1 MTLPTIDFSAF
12 LHGSPSE
19 RLAIADAL
27 VGSFKQHGFARLVNY
42 GIPLASI
49 EHLEKMNQNFFRLP
63 ERAKWEICNE
73 PSPNPQRGWSF
84 KGAETTSGLR
94 QHKDAP
100 QGILMDEKEH
110 FDAGPAHDVAFP
122 NKWPHRDMPELQ
134 QFLEP
139 FHQRCQDLC
148 LAIMEAC
155 EVGLRLPAGTLTRRC
170 QPSASEL
177 RLNYY
182 PPVSVDRIREGHTRR
197 TWPHT
202 DFGLVTLLW
211 QDDVGGLKYQ
221 DRHQSNSRSFMERE
235 YGTGSGPAAVGDE
248 HDVFVPL
255 TRGDPGEVAV
265 NISDTFQRLT
275 NDVLRAG
282 VHTVDEPPAF
292 ENSRRHYHYH
302 HDDPEGREG
311 AEGTE
316 EGTERALPARHSSVF
331 FFKAHLDTSVGV
343 LPAFV
348 TRQTPARYDDIT
360 ALQFHQRMTHV
371 LIDPTGQQGQGQGQM
386 HRGVLTKEG

>member
-1 MTLPTIDFSAF
+1 MTLPAIDFSLF

-27 VGSFKQHGFARLVNY
+27 VSSFKQHGFARLVNY

-49 EHLEKMNQNFFRLP
+49 ERLEKINQDFFRLP
-63 ERAKWEICNE
+63 EQAKREICNE

-100 QGILMDEKEH
+100 RGILMDEKEH

-122 NKWPHRDMPELQ
+122 NKWPDRDMPEFR

-139 FHQRCQDLC
+139 FHERCQDLC
-148 LAIMEAC
+148 LSIMEAC
-155 EVGLRLPAGTLTRRC
+155 EVGLRLPEGTLTQRC
-170 QPSASEL
+170 QLACASEL

-182 PPVSVDRIREGHTRR
+182 PPVSVDRIREGRTRR

-221 DRHQSNSRSFMERE
+221 DRQQSNSRSFMERE
-235 YGTGSGPAAVGDE
+235 YGTGLGPAAVGDE

-275 NDVLRAG
+275 NDILRAG
-282 VHTVDEPPAF
+282 VHTVDWP
-292 ENSRRHYHYH
+292 SGT
-302 HDDPEGREG
+302 EGTEG
-311 AEGTE
+311 AEGAE
-316 EGTERALPARHSSVF
+316 KGEKAQGATERQEECALPARHSSVF
-331 FFKAHLDTSVGV
+331 FFKAHRDTSVGV

-348 TRQTPARYDDIT
+348 TQQTPARYDDIT

-371 LIDPTGQQGQGQGQM
+371 LIDPIGQQG
-386 HRGVLTKEG
+386 